1 MNCELSEVKS
11 LRERIGYLE
20 EELYQLK
27 RDLRP
32 IKNPFVGFL
41 GLSAQLSCIL
51 YMLYN
56 SNGGVCSQAQLDRVT
71 EANGKGWR
79 GGDEGL
85 VMNRTKVAICKL
97 RKRLAKHGVEI
108 QTLWGFGYQLL
119 PVDRDR
125 LTALIES
132 REV

>member
-1 MNCELSEVKS
+1 MNCELSEIRS
-11 LRERIGYLE
+11 LRERISYLE

-27 RDLRP
+27 SDLRP
-32 IKNPFVGFL
+32 IKNPFVGRL

-56 SNGGVCSQAQLDRVT
+56 SGICSQAQLDRVT
-71 EANGKGWR
+71 EANGHASR
-79 GGDEGL
+79 GSDEGL

-119 PVDRDR
+119 PVDRDK
-125 LTALIES
+125 LTALIKS
-132 REV
+132 KKV